1 MKGEQLGADSKGDGP
16 KRQLVTPRGHDIVV
30 LSLNIVVLS
39 LKLLQCTSLA
49 QDRQFDR
56 SQEQR
61 KLGLAEAELKG
72 SPTGAVS
79 CYPKCYPRRKRAP

>member
-72 SPTGAVS
+72 SPNWRGLLL
-79 CYPKCYPRRKRAP
+79 PKMLPTT